1 MKKIFLQGLRVVFA
15 FVFIL
20 PASAQDFDRKI
31 PVDSSVRIGKLKN
44 GLTYYI
50 KRNQKPENKVE
61 LRLAVNAGSVLE
73 NEDQLG
79 LAHFLEHMA
88 FNGTKHFKKNELV
101 SYLQSVG
108 VQFGNH
114 LNAYTS
120 FDETVYIL
128 PVPSDSAVIL
138 DKGLQIIEDWAHNI
152 SLEEEDIEKERG
164 VVLEEWRVGR
174 GPDQRMMEV
183 YLPAIFKDS
192 RYAERLPI
200 GKKEAIENFDPE
212 TIRAFYKTWYRPDL
226 MAIVAVGDIDPDE
239 MEKKI
244 KERFSSIKAKKKK
257 ERPVYEVPG
266 HEETIVSIVSDPEAP
281 FTLARLFYK
290 QDRRKEGTLGDYKQ
304 MLIRELYSIMINQR
318 LEELRQLP
326 DPPFIYAYSYYGG
339 LSVRTKDAYQSVA
352 SAPEGGVERAL
363 RTLAEEN
370 ERVKRFGF
378 TETELERAKS
388 DLISALERAFNER
401 DKTES
406 SSYADEYVRNFLEDE
421 PIPGIAFEYTFA
433 RDHVP
438 GIALEEVNRLAH
450 EWIGPENRVV
460 VITAPEKEGVTL
472 PTEEQVKQI
481 LDMADKA
488 ELAPYEDAL
497 TSTVLMEEIPEPGK
511 VESVKKYE
519 RIGVEEWTLSNGLRV
534 VLKPT
539 DFKNDEI
546 LMSAFS
552 WGGMSIY
559 PDETFKAARSAD
571 AIVQNAGLDEFSAV
585 NLQKLLAGKNVGVRP
600 YISNLT
606 EGFSGRS
613 TPRDFETMLQLVY
626 LYFTE
631 PREDMESFQSYI
643 AKNKEL
649 YKNILSDPQYY
660 YSDTLS
666 RVLTQNHPREAGY
679 PTVEDWEM
687 VDFEKV
693 YSVYNERFADAGDFV
708 FFFVGA
714 FEPDSIRPLI
724 ETYLGGLPS
733 AGGRENFE
741 DIGVRPPEGPLR
753 AEVFKGAE
761 PQSLVTIYFEKEAP
775 YDIDLAYKFGSFSE
789 ILDIRLIEEL
799 REEKGGV
806 YSAGSSA
813 GANKYPYAH
822 YTLRISFPC
831 APENVEKLTNTA
843 LDIIKN
849 IQENGPTEAD
859 LKKVKEAQR
868 RERLE
873 NLKNNNYWLS
883 ALRSYYYHEID
894 PEKILDY
901 EKRVESLTGDDIRSA
916 ARLVDI
922 DKPIVV
928 ALYPKDF
935 QSKRQ

>member
-1 MKKIFLQGLRVVFA
+1 MRYTFLQAMGLVFA
-15 FVFIL
+15 FFFIL
-20 PASAQDFDRKI
+20 PAAAQDLDRKI

-73 NEDQLG
+73 NESQLG

-88 FNGTKHFKKNELV
+88 FNGTKNFKKNELV
-101 SYLQSVG
+101 NYLQSVG

-128 PVPSDSAVIL
+128 PVPSDSAEIL

-152 SLEEEDIEKERG
+152 SLEDEDIEKERG
-164 VVLEEWRVGR
+164 VVLEEWRIGR

-183 YLPAIFKDS
+183 YLPVILKDS

-200 GKKEAIENFDPE
+200 GKKEVIENFDHE
-212 TIRAFYKTWYRPDL
+212 TIREFYTTWYRPEL
-226 MAIVAVGDIDPDE
+226 MAVVAVGDIEPAE

-244 KERFSSIKAKKKK
+244 RERFSAIKARNKK
-257 ERPVYEVPG
+257 ERTVYEVPG
-266 HEETIVSIVSDPEAP
+266 HEETLVSIVTDPEAP
-281 FTLARLFYK
+281 FTLVRLFYK
-290 QDRRKEGTLGDYKQ
+290 QDHQEEETLGDYRQ
-304 MLIRELYSIMINQR
+304 MLVRELYSAMINQR
-318 LEELRQLP
+318 LDELRQLP
-326 DPPFIYAYSYYGG
+326 DPPFIYGYSYYGS
-339 LSVRTKDAYQSVA
+339 LSVRTEDAYQSVA

-363 RTLAEEN
+363 RALVEEN

-378 TETELERAKS
+378 TQGELERAKTE
-388 DLISALERAFNER
+388 LISVMERAYNER

-406 SSYADEYVRNFLEDE
+406 SSYADEYVRSFLEKE
-421 PIPGIAFEYTFA
+421 PIPGIVFEYNFTREQA
-433 RDHVP
+433 P
-438 GIALEEVNRLAH
+438 GITLEEVNNLAH
-450 EWIGPENRVV
+450 EWITPENRVV
-460 VITAPEKEGVTL
+460 VITAPEKEEVEL
-472 PTEEQVKQI
+472 PSVEQVKQI
-481 LDMADKA
+481 LDMVDKA
-488 ELAPYEDAL
+488 ELHPYEDAL
-497 TSTVLMEEIPEPGK
+497 TAEALMEDIPEPGK
-511 VESVKKYE
+511 VESTKAYE
-519 RIGVEEWTLSNGLRV
+519 SIGVEEWTLSNGMRV

-546 LMSAFS
+546 LMSAYS

-559 PDETFKAARSAD
+559 PDETFRKARSASE
-571 AIVQNAGLDEFSAV
+571 IVQNGGLDEFSVV
-585 NLQKLLAGKNVGVRP
+585 NLQKLLAGKNVSAGP
-600 YISNLT
+600 YISDLT

-613 TPRDFETMLQLVY
+613 TPRDFETMLQLVH

-643 AKNKEL
+643 AKNKAV
-649 YKNILSDPQYY
+649 YKNILSNPRYY

-679 PTVEDWEM
+679 PTVEDWER

-693 YSVYNERFADAGDFV
+693 YSVYKDRFANAGDFV

-714 FEPDSIRPLI
+714 FEPDSIRPMI
-724 ETYLGGLPS
+724 ETYLGALPS
-733 AGGRENFE
+733 TGREETFE
-741 DIGVRPPEGPLR
+741 DLGVRPPEGPLKE
-753 AEVFKGAE
+753 EVFRGAE
-761 PQSLVTIYFEKEAP
+761 PQSLVSIHFEKEAS
-775 YDIDLAYKFGSFSE
+775 YDMLRAYQFGSFSE

-799 REEKGGV
+799 REEQGGV
-806 YSAGSSA
+806 YSAGSNA
-813 GANKYPYAH
+813 GANKYPYEH
-822 YTLRISFPC
+822 YTLSISFPC
-831 APENVEKLTNTA
+831 APENVEKLTSTA
-843 LDIIKN
+843 IDLIRK
-849 IQENGPTEAD
+849 IQEEGPAEEN
-859 LKKVKEAQR
+859 LQKVKEAQR

-901 EKRVESLTGDDIRSA
+901 EKRVESLTSADIKTA
-916 ARLVDI
+916 AKLVDI
-922 DKPIVV
+922 EKPVIVV
-928 ALYPKDF
+928 LYPKDH
-935 QSKRQ
+935 QSGEK